1 MALRLL
7 GREGLVP
14 RGRRRWYS
22 ADAEIAADAVGAG
35 AGPIQVVHGDGAAG
49 VQNMIGRFVAGAL
62 AAAGRGM
69 GVMEQSLFQPSHL
82 RVPLLSESPSGNQ

>member
-1 MALRLL
+1 
-7 GREGLVP
+7 
-14 RGRRRWYS
+14 
-22 ADAEIAADAVGAG
+22 
-35 AGPIQVVHGDGAAG
+35 
-49 VQNMIGRFVAGAL
+49 MIGRFVAGAL